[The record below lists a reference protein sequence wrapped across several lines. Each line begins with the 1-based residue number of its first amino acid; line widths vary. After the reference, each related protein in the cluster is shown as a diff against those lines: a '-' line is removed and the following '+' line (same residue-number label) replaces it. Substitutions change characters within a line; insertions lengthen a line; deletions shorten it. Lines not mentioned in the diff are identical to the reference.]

1 MTTQTANKPLS
12 QSARIRAILA
22 VTPNAIPKKIA
33 KKARADVRLVYEVK
47 AQLRRKASMGAKLP
61 NIVSQENT
69 VQPIY
74 KTKAEVEA
82 QVNTDT
88 EIKYSEKFVKV
99 VDLIN
104 EYKLNYNLGSAVAH
118 ALNSNSENKRENIKA
133 AIWYLKNELLTTN
146 P

>member
-1 MTTQTANKPLS
+1 MKTQVNKPLS
-12 QSARIRAILA
+12 QSAKIRAILA
-22 VTPNAIPKKIA
+22 VTPNAIPKAIA
-33 KKARADVRLVYEVK
+33 KKARTTVALVYEVK
-47 AQLRRKASMGAKLP
+47 AQLRRKESTGAKLP
-61 NIVSQENT
+61 NIVRQENT

-118 ALNSNSENKRENIKA
+118 ALNSNSGNKRENIKA

>member
-1 MTTQTANKPLS
+1 MKTQVNKPLS
-12 QSARIRAILA
+12 QSAKIRAILA
-22 VTPNAIPKKIA
+22 VTPNAIPKAIA
-33 KKARADVRLVYEVK
+33 KKARTTVGLVYEVK
-47 AQLRRKASMGAKLP
+47 AQLRRKESTGAKLP
-61 NIVSQENT
+61 NIVRQENT

-118 ALNSNSENKRENIKA
+118 ALNSNSGNKRENIKA

>member
-1 MTTQTANKPLS
+1 MTTQMNKPLS

-22 VTPNAIPKKIA
+22 VTPNAMPKKIA
-33 KKARADVRLVYEVK
+33 KKARTNVGLVYEVK
-47 AQLRRKASMGAKLP
+47 AQLRRKESTGAKLP

-133 AIWYLKNELLTTN
+133 AIWYLKNELLATN